1 MQRSGTG
8 VEMAKP
14 FLKWAGGKTQLLQQ
28 LLYRAPA
35 RIKTYYEP
43 FLGGGALFFALQSKD
58 RFESALLSDLNPE
71 LINTYI
77 QVRDAVDDVIENLK
91 VHERRYGS
99 GGKQRADYYYQVRSD
114 PRMSFPVE
122 RAARMI
128 FLNKTCFNGLYRVNS
143 RGEFNVPHGRYANP
157 RICDDKGLAEASEAL
172 QGVEIK
178 VSDFEEAV
186 DAAGSGDFVYFDPP
200 YVPVSETSYFT
211 AYTAGTFGLDQ
222 QERLAETAK
231 ALLSRRANILLS
243 NSSHPTI
250 RRMYE
255 ERGMH
260 PQVIA
265 AGRMINAIGA
275 SRGRVDEF
283 LIGDTPQTP
292 QPRRTPASIR
302 DRARRTSSAKHPTH
316 LNRWRSR

>member
-1 MQRSGTG
+1 
-8 VEMAKP
+8 MA
-14 FLKWAGGKTQLLQQ
+14 
-28 LLYRAPA
+28 
-35 RIKTYYEP
+35 
-43 FLGGGALFFALQSKD
+43 GALFFALQSKD

-231 ALLSRRANILLS
+231 DLLSRRANILLS

-283 LIGDTPQTP
+283 LIGGHAADPATTPDACVYSRSRPKNILSQTSNSSKSMAKP
-292 QPRRTPASIR
+292 VDLKNPLMSSENSSPARTTIPLIGH
-302 DRARRTSSAKHPTH
+302 ARRSSICAGIF
-316 LNRWRSR
+316 S